1 METTIIDNGFIKQI
15 KQIIANDL
23 LDELQQQL
31 QHIYAQD
38 VADLLDKLDTSES
51 RQVMLCI
58 DSDKAVKVLVEM
70 EDDIRARFLATYQP
84 KEIADK
90 FVQFMDSD
98 DAAYVLNHLAV
109 KEKEEV
115 ISFLIDIEFASS
127 LLSLM
132 SYEEYTAGSLMAV
145 ELVKAN
151 DNWTVRQCI
160 DEIRRQAEDVDSIYV
175 VYVTDK
181 FERLVGLITL
191 KNLILSHPD
200 SKLQDVSNKEV

>member
-160 DEIRRQAEDVDSIYV
+160 YEIR
-175 VYVTDK
+175 
-181 FERLVGLITL
+181 
-191 KNLILSHPD
+191 
-200 SKLQDVSNKEV
+200 

>member
-90 FVQFMDSD
+90 FV
-98 DAAYVLNHLAV
+98 
-109 KEKEEV
+109 
-115 ISFLIDIEFASS
+115 
-127 LLSLM
+127 
-132 SYEEYTAGSLMAV
+132 
-145 ELVKAN
+145 
-151 DNWTVRQCI
+151 
-160 DEIRRQAEDVDSIYV
+160 
-175 VYVTDK
+175 
-181 FERLVGLITL
+181 
-191 KNLILSHPD
+191 
-200 SKLQDVSNKEV
+200 